1 MCKRQMRLFACTPG
15 HAPCTEPPI
24 CTATCAARFLQSGFG
39 FLCGSAFSRGSPQLV
54 GHSVNYMTFVE
65 DGGDECLSCVC
76 VCVGRRKQLN
86 NFLRGKTVYV
96 LVHRRRQNAIPLTF
110 SPVKIQLKIHRFQL
124 LFTSPPPLPP
134 HTATLD
140 QRRNATGSDKV
151 NTVDAHIV
159 TGGH

>member
-39 FLCGSAFSRGSPQLV
+39 FLCGSAFSRGSLQLV

-96 LVHRRRQNAIPLTF
+96 LEHRRRQNAIPLTF

-124 LFTSPPPLPP
+124 LFTSLPAHGNARP
-134 HTATLD
+134 TPKCNRFGQSKYSRCTHRH
-140 QRRNATGSDKV
+140 RRALS
-151 NTVDAHIV
+151 
-159 TGGH
+159 GH